1 MVILTEILYLGTE
14 LVTFFLLP
22 RKQFESRSIF
32 FPPNFCK
39 KKKKNIIQSRW
50 LWKTDVM
57 ASTTTTSSSRP
68 NAVEPSV
75 FLIKSFSLSFFP
87 RVSVARVLFQTFD
100 SFVLL
105 ILYMH
110 QIRPSIKEW
119 QSGLRSNLQSSFHS
133 SVLASMNITA
143 AFTKPRQ
150 IQGSAVSVSRH
161 RGLTHRTQM
170 FTGRCSPQ
178 TPNTKRH
185 HDFIIQLLGSGGNVI
200 SCHLEPVV
208 WESAHGAA

>member
-1 MVILTEILYLGTE
+1 
-14 LVTFFLLP
+14 
-22 RKQFESRSIF
+22 
-32 FPPNFCK
+32 
-39 KKKKNIIQSRW
+39 
-50 LWKTDVM
+50 M
-57 ASTTTTSSSRP
+57 ASTTTTSSRP

-105 ILYMH
+105 ILNMH

-208 WESAHGAA
+208 